1 MIRRAFFCNFVRQ
14 TMLYMDIF
22 IIILLILLNG
32 LFAMSEVAL
41 ISARKSNLRIRAAQG
56 SRSAR
61 RALELADDP
70 DKFLSTVQ
78 IGITLIGIL
87 TGIFSG
93 ATFAKQLGAVI
104 ASWGVATAT
113 ANAVAQVVIVA
124 VVTYLTIVLG
134 ELVPKRIGMNAAERV
149 AMMVAQPMYYLSK
162 ITSPFVWLLSKS
174 IELAAKVL
182 RLREGETKVTE
193 EEIKSIIQEG
203 TESGEV
209 QEVEQRIMGR
219 VFSLGDRSVESIMT
233 HRNDIVWLST
243 NMSAEQIRKRV
254 DENPHSLYP
263 VIEDNPDRLLGV
275 VYLKDLF
282 SQLSCNGFTL
292 RSLVRKAKYFHEQTE
307 VYNALEQLREEH
319 LRYGIVC
326 DEFGVTQG
334 IFTLQDILDAL
345 VGDMPA
351 EHEQPN
357 IVRREDGSA
366 LVDGQCP
373 FFDFLANYGLE
384 DAFDHSEYNTISGL
398 ILDVLG
404 HIPTEGER
412 LEWNDFQIEIIDMDS
427 VRIDKV
433 LVKKNNNI

>member
-1 MIRRAFFCNFVRQ
+1 MV
-14 TMLYMDIF
+14 
-22 IIILLILLNG
+22 
-32 LFAMSEVAL
+32 
-41 ISARKSNLRIRAAQG
+41 
-56 SRSAR
+56 
-61 RALELADDP
+61 
-70 DKFLSTVQ
+70 
-78 IGITLIGIL
+78 
-87 TGIFSG
+87 
-93 ATFAKQLGAVI
+93 
-104 ASWGVATAT
+104 
-113 ANAVAQVVIVA
+113 
-124 VVTYLTIVLG
+124 
-134 ELVPKRIGMNAAERV
+134 
-149 AMMVAQPMYYLSK
+149 VAQPMYYLSK

-243 NMSAEQIRKRV
+243 NMSAEQVRKRV

-373 FFDFLANYGLE
+373 FFDFLAHYGLE